1 MLRRQLAVHLHRRP
15 AHGDFRPDPDAR
27 QANPGHQRQ
36 SRRAISYRGGFPN
49 TYHLTVKDCV
59 IEDSG
64 DDGIY
69 AEDRLSVINTR
80 IFNSTGHGININSDD
95 LDVSNGWI
103 AGNSEHG
110 ISAGDTVLTNCTLSG
125 NGENGIRNGDGN
137 QLLTNCTVTGNKK
150 GVEVSFEDIGLYTNC
165 TIMGNIEEDARSLG
179 TAAAT

>member
-15 AHGDFRPDPDAR
+15 AHGDFRPDPDGK
-27 QANPGHQRQ
+27 QTQGISD
-36 SRRAISYRGGFPN
+36 SRGGGISYRGGFPN

-95 LDVSNGWI
+95 LDVSNSWI

-110 ISAGDTVLTNCTLSG
+110 ISAGDTVLTNRTLSG

-150 GVEVSFEDIGLYTNC
+150 GVEVSRGHRPLHQLHDHGQH
-165 TIMGNIEEDARSLG
+165 
-179 TAAAT
+179 